1 MQSKAAEFLVAIAG
15 LMITF
20 SGFTALLLIIRQT
33 SGNRLSSIDR
43 FLTRSVLNI
52 VLILTGGAL
61 LPALLEFSEIPEL
74 WVWRMS
80 ALAFGLP
87 LLALLLTY
95 PKRRLAATGK
105 PVSRFGMIVLV
116 GLGPATLAVM
126 IVYVLGD
133 FRNIALAYMAALV
146 INFFTLAFTFVQA
159 LELILGDST
168 TNSKR
173 VPAECHVR

>member
-1 MQSKAAEFLVAIAG
+1 MQSRAAEFLVAIAG

-33 SGNRLSSIDR
+33 SGNRLSAIDR

-61 LPALLEFSEIPEL
+61 LPALLGFSEIPEL

-80 ALAFGLP
+80 ALTFGVP

-116 GLGPATLAVM
+116 GLGPATLAAM
-126 IVYVLGD
+126 IVYVFGD

-168 TNSKR
+168 TDSK
-173 VPAECHVR
+173 